1 MRYGNKT
8 IVEVWFGL
16 PKNDDDKH
24 TKNAKKSTNEGE
36 EKNRKQ

>member
-16 PKNDDDKH
+16 PKNDDDDKH
-24 TKNAKKSTNEGE
+24 TKNAK
-36 EKNRKQ
+36 